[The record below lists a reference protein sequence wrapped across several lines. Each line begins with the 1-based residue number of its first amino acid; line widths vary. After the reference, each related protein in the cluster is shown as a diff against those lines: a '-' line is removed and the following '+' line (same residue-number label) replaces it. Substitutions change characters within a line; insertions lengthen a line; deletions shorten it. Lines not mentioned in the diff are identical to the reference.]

1 MGTKL
6 LLIGGTGSFGSKYV
20 EIALRENRYETIRVF
35 SRGEDLQVKMEQKYG
50 GDERLRFLIGDVRD
64 ESRLRMA
71 MEGVD
76 VVVNAAALKHIP
88 KGEYDPD
95 EFIKTNI
102 LGAINVIQSAI
113 SAKVGKI
120 INISTDKSAYAVNLY
135 GGTKFVAERLFT
147 QANVYA
153 AAKDIRFSCVRYGN
167 VLASRGSILPLF
179 LKQKENGEV
188 TITDN
193 RMTRFWISLEQG
205 VHFVMDRLED
215 MQGGEIFV
223 PKLPS
228 MKVSD
233 IANVIAPGTP
243 QRVTGI
249 RPGEKLHEVLIT
261 EEESRHTM
269 ELDKYFIIVPEFPY
283 WRDKQPVVGGKQ
295 SEIMTYA
302 SDSNKWWLTEDE
314 LKCLI
319 GI

>member
-1 MGTKL
+1 MGIKL
-6 LLIGGTGSFGSKYV
+6 LIIGGTGSFGSKYV

-50 GDERLRFLIGDVRD
+50 GDSRLRFLIGDVRD
-64 ESRLRMA
+64 ASRLKMA
-71 MEGVD
+71 MDGVD
-76 VVVNAAALKHIP
+76 IVVNAAALKHIP
-88 KGEYDPD
+88 VGEYNPE
-95 EFIKTNI
+95 EFVKTNI
-102 LGAINVIQSAI
+102 MGAINVIHSAI
-113 SAKVGKI
+113 YAGVSKI

-135 GGTKFVAERLFT
+135 GGTKFVAERLFI

-153 AAKDIRFSCVRYGN
+153 SAKDTKFSCVRYGN

-193 RMTRFWISLEQG
+193 RMTRFWITLEQG
-205 VHFVMDRLED
+205 VYFVMDRLDD
-215 MQGGEIFV
+215 MQGGEVFV

-228 MKVSD
+228 MKVLD
-233 IANVIAPGTP
+233 IAEVIAPNIP

-261 EEESRHTM
+261 EEESHHTM
-269 ELDKYFIIVPEFPY
+269 ELEKHFVIVPEFPY
-283 WRDKQPVVGGKQ
+283 WRDKQPDVGGKQ
-295 SEIMTYA
+295 AEIMTYA
-302 SDSNKWWLTEDE
+302 SNTNKWWLTEDE